1 MMKRAT
7 IFWMFLAITAGFGL
21 FLLKYEV
28 KSMEKLLTEIN
39 HSTIENLQAV
49 HVIKA
54 EWGHLNRPSRLE
66 TLGTS
71 LLKFK
76 PVKPT
81 EYVQIRDI
89 PFRPQFQQGNRGK
102 TRLAVSKSN
111 PPAVDQSPPLLAKNR
126 RKQ

>member
-7 IFWMFLAITAGFGL
+7 ILWMLLAITAGFGL

-39 HSTIENLQAV
+39 HSTIENLQAL
-49 HVIKA
+49 HVFKA

-66 TLGTS
+66 TLGTR

-89 PFRPQFQQGNRGK
+89 PFRPQFQQGNRG
-102 TRLAVSKSN
+102 TTQVNISADISDQ
-111 PPAVDQSPPLLAKNR
+111 VDLLTVFR
-126 RKQ
+126 PGL

>member
-7 IFWMFLAITAGFGL
+7 ILWMLLAITAGFGL

-54 EWGHLNRPSRLE
+54 EWGHLNQPSRLE
-66 TLGTS
+66 TLGTG

-89 PFRPQFQQGNRGK
+89 PFRPHFQQGNRGK